1 MAVDLEGYERAYRL
15 RSSADGELLRQ
26 IFGEKELEGLNKTN
40 PALIETARAYFP
52 HLTSSTYER
61 LIREPD
67 TLQLE
72 KDRCEREMEQLAV
85 QNYSAFISNAEVT
98 KAVRQEFVGI
108 QKHLD
113 DMVQMMQPVQS
124 SIEEFQAAAAGLGI
138 RRSALRNVQQ
148 QHGLLV
154 DLLELPQLL
163 DACIRNQMYDESLE
177 LLSYCGT
184 MFQGHEA
191 RGEDIPAMAN
201 LQEQV
206 AVQRTNLHNS
216 LVAQLKTDIHLPA
229 CVRIIG
235 FLRRLQQHSEDELR
249 RLFVEHRG
257 SFLEGHKQQVEALR
271 ASRGSVVTA
280 LNKAAELLR
289 DKVFEIGM
297 QYQALFGQEDGP
309 LCVWLSEQIMWLV
322 GLLQAHVLPPQ
333 GAQAQR
339 AQLPDPS
346 ARRAGA
352 GPAGLRGASNTAR
365 IDAAALL
372 MVLRQCLHASSTLK
386 RLGGHFF
393 PAVAGIFEARMEHH
407 VCEMLDVGILTFQAE
422 LGRYDWVA
430 STALAGGGAG
440 AAPSMAGGESAPS
453 QAGQSWLHPQ
463 ALELTRHRPL
473 AVFTNDL
480 VQVFNEI
487 RQCTLYGLRVQV
499 VHHCYECLIGAVNLL
514 RSIASSPP
522 FQAGSAKANEFSR
535 LCAHFAHILT
545 PLVAAHLDLIFGT
558 SARLDTA
565 AVVASMVPDLLPQ
578 AEVELAMPPEA
589 EGGSWEAPAA
599 QQATVSQAPAVAVD
613 AAAASPP
620 VSGAENIPA
629 SMPAAASPAPAPP
642 GPTAAAQP
650 AATAAPAVPAVPAVT
665 AAPAVPVT
673 ASAAATAAAPEEL

>member
-249 RLFVEHRG
+249 RLFCG
-257 SFLEGHKQQVEALR
+257 APGKLPG
-271 ASRGSVVTA
+271 GT
-280 LNKAAELLR
+280 
-289 DKVFEIGM
+289 
-297 QYQALFGQEDGP
+297 QA
-309 LCVWLSEQIMWLV
+309 
-322 GLLQAHVLPPQ
+322 
-333 GAQAQR
+333 
-339 AQLPDPS
+339 
-346 ARRAGA
+346 
-352 GPAGLRGASNTAR
+352 
-365 IDAAALL
+365 
-372 MVLRQCLHASSTLK
+372 
-386 RLGGHFF
+386 
-393 PAVAGIFEARMEHH
+393 
-407 VCEMLDVGILTFQAE
+407 
-422 LGRYDWVA
+422 
-430 STALAGGGAG
+430 AGGGF
-440 AAPSMAGGESAPS
+440 ES
-453 QAGQSWLHPQ
+453 QS
-463 ALELTRHRPL
+463 R
-473 AVFTNDL
+473 
-480 VQVFNEI
+480 
-487 RQCTLYGLRVQV
+487 
-499 VHHCYECLIGAVNLL
+499 
-514 RSIASSPP
+514 
-522 FQAGSAKANEFSR
+522 
-535 LCAHFAHILT
+535 
-545 PLVAAHLDLIFGT
+545 
-558 SARLDTA
+558 
-565 AVVASMVPDLLPQ
+565 
-578 AEVELAMPPEA
+578 
-589 EGGSWEAPAA
+589 
-599 QQATVSQAPAVAVD
+599 
-613 AAAASPP
+613 
-620 VSGAENIPA
+620 
-629 SMPAAASPAPAPP
+629 
-642 GPTAAAQP
+642 
-650 AATAAPAVPAVPAVT
+650 
-665 AAPAVPVT
+665 
-673 ASAAATAAAPEEL
+673 